1 MQQYLWLLPL
11 GVLVG
16 AFGTLIGAGGGFILM
31 PVLIL
36 LYPEQS
42 PVAMTAIS
50 LVVVFLNAASG
61 TAAYAR
67 MRRIDYKSGLM
78 FSLATVPGAV
88 LGAMATAL
96 FPRRWFDLVFG
107 LLLMGV
113 SAYLLTSTRPPS
125 GHPRTTGGRRFH
137 RAIVEADGTRHEWS
151 FNPAVGL
158 GLSLLVGFVSSLL
171 GIGGGI
177 IHVPAMVRLLSFP
190 VHIATATSQFVLAI
204 MALAGTGVH
213 VLDGAL
219 LNTAGLVI
227 PLAIGV
233 VIGAQFGA
241 WLSNRVRG
249 RLILVIL
256 ALALGSVGLRIL
268 VAALSAR

>member
-1 MQQYLWLLPL
+1 MHQYLWLLPL

-50 LVVVFLNAASG
+50 LVIVFLNAASG

-96 FPRRWFDLVFG
+96 FPRRWFDLLFG
-107 LLLMGV
+107 LLLVGA
-113 SAYLLTSTRPPS
+113 SAYLLTSTKPPS
-125 GHPRTTGGRRFH
+125 IRPRTTGARRFH
-137 RAIVEADGTRHEWS
+137 RAIVEPDGTRHEWS

-158 GLSLLVGFVSSLL
+158 WLSLLVGFVSSLL

-190 VHIATATSQFVLAI
+190 VHIATATSHFVLAI

-213 VLDGAL
+213 LLDGAL

-256 ALALGSVGLRIL
+256 ALALGAVGLRIL